1 MYPTLPPGGGSSPF
15 SMLQWPALQGVAC
28 REVNAHAMHMLPM
41 ARAAMS
47 LVFPVAAQ
55 LFFFLNSRFS
65 EAGIL
70 NNHRLLLLLNHD
82 TYAWVG
88 DCRNFTEFS

>member
-1 MYPTLPPGGGSSPF
+1 
-15 SMLQWPALQGVAC
+15 MLQWPALQGVAC

-55 LFFFLNSRFS
+55 LFFFFL
-65 EAGIL
+65 IL
-70 NNHRLLLLLNHD
+70 VLMRQEYLTIRLLLLLSHD
-82 TYAWVG
+82 TYVY
-88 DCRNFTEFS
+88 